1 MTSVTPT
8 APGST
13 APSTLDGGPLAEI
26 RGWIGFYATTMRLAV
41 TAQIQY
47 RVSNYF
53 YMIGMI
59 AEPVI
64 YLVVWSTVARQQGG
78 EVGGFTPGEFA
89 AYYIVW
95 TLVRNMNIALTPYAW
110 EERVRGGEL
119 AGMLLRPVHPIHFD
133 LGFLAGW
140 KAVVIVLWMPLAAI
154 LTLIFQPTLAIRPI
168 DLAVFFIAIWGAYVL
183 RSMFLWLL
191 GLVTFWTTRVG
202 PVFDIFFTAELL
214 LSGRLVPLSLLP
226 DWAQQVAGLLP
237 FQWTFG
243 FPIEALIGQLPPEQL
258 LGGLAMQLLWIAISA
273 TIVAVVW
280 RLAVKRFSAVGG

>member
-1 MTSVTPT
+1 MTTSATPI
-8 APGST
+8 GR
-13 APSTLDGGPLAEI
+13 GPFAAI
-26 RGWIGFYATTMRLAV
+26 RGWVALYATQMRIAILS
-41 TAQIQY
+41 QIQY

-53 YMIGMI
+53 YMIGMV

-95 TLVRNMNIALTPYAW
+95 TLVRNMNIALTPW
-110 EERVRGGEL
+110 EWEQRIRNGDL
-119 AGMLLRPVHPIHFD
+119 AVMLLHPVHPIHLD
-133 LGFLAGW
+133 LAGLAGW
-140 KAVVIVLWMPLAAI
+140 KAVVIVMWLPIAAF
-154 LTLIFQPTLAIRPI
+154 LSLIFQPTFSLEPV
-168 DLAVFFIAIWGAYVL
+168 DVVVFLVAIWGAYFL

-214 LSGRLVPLSLLP
+214 LSGRLVPLSLMP
-226 DWAQQVAGLLP
+226 AWAQRLADVLP
-237 FQWTFG
+237 FKWTFS
-243 FPIEALIGQLPPEQL
+243 FPIEALIGRLPADQL

-273 TIVAVVW
+273 TIVGLCW
-280 RLAVKRFSAVGG
+280 RLAVRRFSAVGG